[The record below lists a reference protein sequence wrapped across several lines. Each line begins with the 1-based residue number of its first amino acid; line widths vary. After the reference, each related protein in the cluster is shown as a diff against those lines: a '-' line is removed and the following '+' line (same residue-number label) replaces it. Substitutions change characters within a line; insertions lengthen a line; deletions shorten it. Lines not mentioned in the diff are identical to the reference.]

1 MKSNEKAGLPGGNHT
16 YILDDSRLKE
26 RIFDSSRLSS
36 EGTGGDVGGVGGLI
50 SAPRTAAGTKENV
63 QQLKQQPRK
72 TSYKTKTREGEEIQN
87 DGD

>member
-1 MKSNEKAGLPGGNHT
+1 MNSNEKAGLPGGNHI

-36 EGTGGDVGGVGGLI
+36 EGTERDGSGWGGGGEDGGGGGVRGGLI
-50 SAPRTAAGTKENV
+50 SAPRTAAGPKENV

-72 TSYKTKTREGEEIQN
+72 AS
-87 DGD
+87 